1 MWPWVA
7 SISTP
12 YPILRGVSLGYIL
25 GPLFIN
31 IFLSDLFLSIYSHLC
46 IYVCEITII
55 SRLPTV
61 TEAQRLLR
69 LTVST
74 WKSVIMCFILKSSPA
89 PPIITLCREAIP
101 YTTTHKLLG
110 LQLDDP
116 QMSWSKHVKYL
127 HSSCH
132 QRINK
137 IVRITGV
144 NTSITVLNKSDG
156 QVGRQTRILSI
167 LKQHPILSE
176 FKWLNS
182 DKSEYRAVCS
192 VG

>member
-69 LTVST
+69 LTVGA

-89 PPIITLCREAIP
+89 PPIITLCREAIII
-101 YTTTHKLLG
+101 K
-110 LQLDDP
+110 
-116 QMSWSKHVKYL
+116 
-127 HSSCH
+127 
-132 QRINK
+132 
-137 IVRITGV
+137 
-144 NTSITVLNKSDG
+144 
-156 QVGRQTRILSI
+156 
-167 LKQHPILSE
+167 
-176 FKWLNS
+176 NS
-182 DKSEYRAVCS
+182 DPYIEA
-192 VG
+192 G